1 MCDPNKYQRVT
12 RFLVSKRAEEVSVIR
27 LLRRLAI
34 IAIVP
39 LWISAC
45 IPDEHP
51 NDNIAIES
59 QPTHQN
65 LKVSADIEDKIINSY
80 ALVASKQ
87 SHICPKLIQKNVD
100 NTVIKRTSEVMI
112 DNSCDYFLYPTVG
125 EQIAVNTNQDQIEAL
140 LITPETYNFANGN
153 YDVTSYDKH
162 VIRLN
167 YNGATH
173 KPERFNYDVTITI
186 EKL

>member
-1 MCDPNKYQRVT
+1 MDDPNKYQRAT
-12 RFLVSKRAEEVSVIR
+12 SSPIRKRIKGISVIEP
-27 LLRRLAI
+27 LRRLAI

-45 IPDEHP
+45 IPDENP
-51 NDNIAIES
+51 NDDIAIES
-59 QPTHQN
+59 QPTNQD

-80 ALVASKQ
+80 ALVASRQ

-112 DNSCDYFLYPTVG
+112 NNSCDYFLYPKVG

-140 LITPETYNFANGN
+140 LITPKTYNFANGN

-173 KPERFNYDVTITI
+173 KPKRFNYDVTITI
-186 EKL
+186 EKP